1 MSKGDTTIRIDMEV
15 AGASSAKMTAK
26 DVYQSIESASKKATN
41 TEEAEMRKRAK
52 AAKDLAKFK
61 EKTLKQNQAQE
72 YRDWQRNEQKKI
84 DSVASL
90 QAQRSREAI
99 ARFRAEEQEKRR
111 ISRETAAETKRIA
124 REQERDA
131 KRRIR
136 EEARDAKM
144 IAKQKG
150 MMGGLFGRGLWA
162 GAMGIA
168 GYAGVAGVSNV
179 LSGIASGMDEI
190 AGKRSELE
198 KAITP
203 LVSLGDNVERMGEMR
218 TEVIGLGATMGMT
231 NKEIAAFLESL
242 NSLSNT
248 MAPEVLEELKKESLQ
263 LTELTGGDLQTNMR
277 MLAKTNE
284 IYADSFDSIDH
295 AQNKLFKTQQDADVP
310 MEEMAYRM
318 PELMASAK
326 QLGFTFDEVASGV
339 ITTTIALG
347 RSEGAFTGLRN
358 VFAAMEESEKKG
370 VKLTGSFADKLDQL
384 KAAADAGKV
393 SLLDLFGRDP
403 LAAGGALLE
412 RSETVRENVSM
423 LEGMDSGTD
432 TVGKNLQTKYEDKR
446 FTEARLYDLDKA
458 LMENSANIAAES
470 GSDNVFTRFM
480 DRYKAGYHAGS
491 AYAGDFPL
499 MAKAFGVAGAFGND
513 SVVEEGE
520 KVRLANASEGS
531 PLRNELLR
539 RQFDAQKARDIAELD
554 DLRKNDPRQIIGA
567 GRPNL
572 EDMPEY
578 KAIQAR
584 QFIPEQASTDQPSL
598 EKSIQIVSGID
609 ESNKIL
615 REIRDGLRPP
625 GANMKP
631 GGSKANAEETL

>member
-26 DVYQSIESASKKATN
+26 DVYQSIESASKKATS
-41 TEEAEMRKRAK
+41 TEEAEMKKRAK
-52 AAKDLAKFK
+52 AAKDFAKFK

-90 QAQRSREAI
+90 QAQRSRETI
-99 ARFRAEEQEKRR
+99 ARFRAEEQEKKR
-111 ISRETAAETKRIA
+111 IARETAAEMKRIA
-124 REQERDA
+124 REQERDS
-131 KRRIR
+131 KRRMR

-144 IAKQKG
+144 LAGQRG
-150 MMGGLFGRGLWA
+150 MVGGLMSRGLWA

-168 GYAGVAGVSNV
+168 GYAGVAGVSNIM
-179 LSGIASGMDEI
+179 SGIVSGIDEI
-190 AGKRSELE
+190 ASKRSELE

-218 TEVIGLGATMGMT
+218 AEVIGLGATMGMS

-248 MAPEVLEELKKESLQ
+248 MAPEVLAELKRESLQ

-326 QLGFTFDEVASGV
+326 QLGFTFDEVAAGV

-370 VKLTGSFADKLDQL
+370 IRLTGTFAEKLDQL

-423 LEGMDSGTD
+423 LEGMDSKTD

-480 DRYKAGYHAGS
+480 DRYKAGHHAGS
-491 AYAGDFPL
+491 SYAGDFPL
-499 MAKAFGVAGAFGND
+499 IAKAFGIAGAFGND
-513 SVVEEGE
+513 SIIEEGE
-520 KVRLANASEGS
+520 RVRLANTSEGS
-531 PLRNELLR
+531 PLRNELLK
-539 RQFDAQKARDIAELD
+539 RQFEDQKQRDLMAIWRGNGEYYTFD
-554 DLRKNDPRQIIGA
+554 PVTQKNVKSKQVTDIE
-567 GRPNL
+567 N
-572 EDMPEY
+572 
-578 KAIQAR
+578 R
-584 QFIPEQASTDQPSL
+584 QFVPEKASADQPSL
-598 EKSIQIVSGID
+598 EKTTQIASGID

-615 REIRDGLRPP
+615 REIRDGLRAP
-625 GANMKP
+625 GANLKP
-631 GGSKANAEETL
+631 GGGRANAEETL